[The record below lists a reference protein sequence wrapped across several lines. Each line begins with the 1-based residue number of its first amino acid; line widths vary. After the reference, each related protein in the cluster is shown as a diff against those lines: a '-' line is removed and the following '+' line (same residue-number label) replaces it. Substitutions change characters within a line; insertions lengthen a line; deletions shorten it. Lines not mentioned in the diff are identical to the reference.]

1 MKIET
6 LLKIQSL
13 VEKRSTPVDM
23 YEEEILYYS
32 ETKSE
37 YVNILQMD
45 LVHFIRAYRKTR
57 DALVDLSRQAAE
69 KDGPPE
75 YITINETTYR
85 KEV

>member
-1 MKIET
+1 MCI
-6 LLKIQSL
+6 
-13 VEKRSTPVDM
+13 
-23 YEEEILYYS
+23 Y
-32 ETKSE
+32 
-37 YVNILQMD
+37 